1 MQFNWAEK
9 TCRRFASDE
18 IKALIDKLDTD
29 DEFRKNYFEGASDS
43 RTITATYI
51 LNRRDATYKLSM
63 WDDRYAYHAMRRI
76 KSEYKIRKT
85 KDTMLHIVMDTL
97 KDEEPKVQTAP
108 PGYYPLGGGG
118 LGGMGGLISS
128 SQDTA
133 NTALQALAQQ
143 YQQYTASQQLL
154 EQQLGHKLYP

>member
-18 IKALIDKLDTD
+18 MKALIDKLDTD

-51 LNRRDATYKLSM
+51 LHRRDTTYQLSI
-63 WDDRYAYHAMRRI
+63 WDGRYAYHAMRRI
-76 KSEYKIRKT
+76 KKEYKIRKT

-97 KDEEPKVQTAP
+97 ADKTTP
-108 PGYYPLGGGG
+108 PPAQSPTTTYTNALGNLFGGGSS
-118 LGGMGGLISS
+118 IS
-128 SQDTA
+128 
-133 NTALQALAQQ
+133 NTALNALS
-143 YQQYTASQQLL
+143 QQYTASQQLL
-154 EQQLGHKLYP
+154 NQQLGQKLYP

>member
-43 RTITATYI
+43 RTIIASYI
-51 LNRRDATYKLSM
+51 LLRKDKTYQLSM
-63 WDDRYAYHAMRRI
+63 WDYYYSRYAMSRI
-76 KSEYKIRKT
+76 RSEYKIRKT

-97 KDEEPKVQTAP
+97 KDEEPKATTAP
-108 PGYYPLGGGG
+108 STYQHQTTTSYTSPLGGL
-118 LGGMGGLISS
+118 LGGGSSIS
-128 SQDTA
+128 
-133 NTALQALAQQ
+133 NTALQALS
-143 YQQYTASQQLL
+143 QQYTASQQLL
-154 EQQLGHKLYP
+154 NQQLGQKLYP